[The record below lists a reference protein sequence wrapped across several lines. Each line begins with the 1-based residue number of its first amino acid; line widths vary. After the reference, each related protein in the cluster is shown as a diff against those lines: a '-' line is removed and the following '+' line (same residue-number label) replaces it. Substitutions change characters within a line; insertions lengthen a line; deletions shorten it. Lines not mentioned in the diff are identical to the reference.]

1 MAQPDLLGIIE
12 HSTQQDHWVYRQ
24 RIAGGLTTSEDAFA
38 YVDVL
43 KHHKRLYATKEI
55 VVFCFVAGDER
66 HAAHRIAE
74 LKCLRAWAVQVQLS
88 GVPSARSNSRGGLS
102 NHVLSIL
109 RSRIQGAG
117 VSPRLR
123 EAVNNRPLT
132 AGLVLQRLVAK
143 HVGGDKAGAQATE
156 PSAKRLR
163 TADLNLGA
171 LCDPDCDKLVRAAAQ
186 ICYYSYRSGTTD
198 GALAGVFISNDE
210 CFTYVCE
217 TMKLVRYD
225 LGMSGVG
232 TGMVRIDGPFP
243 ITPAGVGT
251 EVLVWPVHRWGDAGG
266 KPPLMGINCGSPGWS
281 YLRPAAYQR
290 GACTRTHTQTH
301 ERERERE
308 RERGRDPPPLPPRD
322 CRQWDRGT
330 SSGS

>member
-1 MAQPDLLGIIE
+1 M
-12 HSTQQDHWVYRQ
+12 
-24 RIAGGLTTSEDAFA
+24 
-38 YVDVL
+38 
-43 KHHKRLYATKEI
+43 
-55 VVFCFVAGDER
+55 FCFVAGDER

-102 NHVLSIL
+102 SHVLSIL

-156 PSAKRLR
+156 PSANRLR

-243 ITPAGVGT
+243 ITPAGVST
-251 EVLVWPVHRWGDAGG
+251 EVLVWPVHRCKGLTMPLLSYGG
-266 KPPLMGINCGSPGWS
+266 SSMIIMTMAVFILMRIDHEIRLQSIQATSKKKLKKSKVKQNVTASKTSNKPETEQHKEGEQYDWI
-281 YLRPAAYQR
+281 
-290 GACTRTHTQTH
+290 
-301 ERERERE
+301 
-308 RERGRDPPPLPPRD
+308 
-322 CRQWDRGT
+322 
-330 SSGS
+330 